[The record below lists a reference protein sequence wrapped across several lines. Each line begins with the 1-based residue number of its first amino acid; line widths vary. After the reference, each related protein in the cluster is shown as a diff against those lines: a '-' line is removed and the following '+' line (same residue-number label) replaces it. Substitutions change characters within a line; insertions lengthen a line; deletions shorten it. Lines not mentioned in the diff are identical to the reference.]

1 MNNPTNINYDEYL
14 KAIEHLKPVIERIHD
29 SVVSLPGETK
39 VEDII
44 AALCVV
50 CTNVLVSADADESED
65 FSLDSWYALCMAQI
79 VEKLNQ

>member
-1 MNNPTNINYDEYL
+1 MNNLNNINYDEYL
-14 KAIEHLKPVIERIHD
+14 KAIEHLRPVIERIHD
-29 SVVSLPGETK
+29 SIVSLPGETK

-44 AALCVV
+44 AGLCVV
-50 CTNVLVSADADESED
+50 CTNVLVSADAESED